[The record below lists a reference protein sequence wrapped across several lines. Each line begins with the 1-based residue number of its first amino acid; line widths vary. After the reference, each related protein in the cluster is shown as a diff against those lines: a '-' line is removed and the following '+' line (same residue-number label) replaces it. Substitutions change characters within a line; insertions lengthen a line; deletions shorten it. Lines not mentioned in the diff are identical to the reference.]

1 MSSNRIIAAFAVG
14 ALVAA
19 AMDGSASAQT
29 AGQIFA
35 FHSQPAGD
43 CPGLDWYLVVRE
55 NGKLLG
61 MVGWNDMRSV
71 ARLAGTIDAKKSF
84 HVSATE
90 IGATGKTVAV
100 DGQFGRDGWITAN
113 VKGPDVDCKNIRVPW
128 FRPMVQKA

>member
-14 ALVAA
+14 TLLAA

-43 CPGLDWYLVVRE
+43 CPELDWYLVVRE
-55 NGKLLG
+55 NGKLMG
-61 MVGWNDMRSV
+61 VVAWNDLRSV
-71 ARLAGTIDAKKSF
+71 ARLSGTIDAKKSF
-84 HVSATE
+84 HMDATAF
-90 IGATGKTVAV
+90 GASGRAVAV
-100 DGQFGRDGWITAN
+100 DGQFGRDGWLTAN
-113 VKGPDVDCKNIRVPW
+113 IKGSDVDCKNIRVPL

>member
-14 ALVAA
+14 ALLAA
-19 AMDGSASAQT
+19 AMDGSASAQK

-43 CPGLDWYLVVRE
+43 CPELDWFLVVRE
-55 NGKLLG
+55 SGNLLG
-61 MVGWNDMRSV
+61 MVGWNDMRLV
-71 ARLAGTIDAKKSF
+71 ARLSGTIDAKKSF
-84 HVSATE
+84 HMDATE
-90 IGATGKTVAV
+90 IGVTGKTVAV

-113 VKGPDVDCKNIRVPW
+113 IKGPDIDCKNIRVPL